1 MRITR
6 LDHADHDGI
15 RACYDVWLAAHAV
28 DDPLSPPLSLPVF
41 RHWLARGW
49 ESEPSETWVAA
60 DEATGETVGWYRI
73 ELPDLENRHRASGSP
88 TVRPASRRRGAGTA
102 LLRHEVERARANGR
116 TVLRGGALVGS
127 AGDAFARQAG
137 AEPSLVDARRM
148 QDLRK
153 IPPGLV
159 ASLRETAAGA
169 AAGYSLESWTG
180 PTPEEHLG
188 RVAAGFNA
196 MNDAP
201 HSPDRE
207 DDIWDAQRVRDR
219 ADAAVRE
226 GCLRGYSI
234 AAIAESTGEMAGLTQ
249 VFVDSEYPEWGHQ
262 GVTAVTRPHRGH
274 RLGLLIKAAMLEW
287 LAAEEPKLERIATDN
302 AASNKYMIAVNE
314 TLGYELLKPD
324 EQSFQLTVSP
334 GSPPAR
340 SS

>member
-6 LDHADHDGI
+6 LDHADHDGV
-15 RACYDVWLAAHAV
+15 RACYDVWLAARAV
-28 DDPLSPPLSLPVF
+28 DAPLSPPLSLPVF

-73 ELPDLENRHRASGSP
+73 ELPDLENRHRASGGP

-116 TVLRGGALVGS
+116 TVLRGSALVGS

-180 PTPEEHLG
+180 PTPEEHLD

-207 DDIWDAQRVRDR
+207 DDIWDAQRVRER
-219 ADAAVRE
+219 ADAALRE

-249 VFVDSEYPEWGHQ
+249 VFVDPEYPEWGHQ
-262 GVTAVTRPHRGH
+262 GLTAVTRPHRGH

-287 LAAEEPKLERIATDN
+287 LATEEPKLERIATDN
-302 AASNKYMIAVNE
+302 AATNKYMIAVNE
-314 TLGYELLKPD
+314 TLGYELVKPD
-324 EQSFQLTVSP
+324 EQSFQLTVGP
-334 GSPPAR
+334 G
-340 SS
+340 

>member
-6 LDHADHDGI
+6 LDHADHDGV

-28 DDPLSPPLSLPVF
+28 DDPLSPSLSLPVF

-49 ESEPSETWVAA
+49 ESEPSETWVAV

-137 AEPSLVDARRM
+137 AEASMVDARRV

-180 PTPEEHLG
+180 PTPEEHLD

-207 DDIWDAQRVRDR
+207 DDIWDAQRVRER

-249 VFVDSEYPEWGHQ
+249 VFVDPEYPEWGHQ
-262 GVTAVTRPHRGH
+262 GLTAVTRPHRGH

-287 LAAEEPKLERIATDN
+287 LATEEPKLERIATDN
-302 AASNKYMIAVNE
+302 AATNKYMIAVNE
-314 TLGYELLKPD
+314 TLGYELMKPD

-334 GSPPAR
+334 G
-340 SS
+340 

>member
-6 LDHADHDGI
+6 LDHADHDAI

-127 AGDAFARQAG
+127 AGDLFARQAG

-180 PTPEEHLG
+180 PTPEEHLD

-207 DDIWDAQRVRDR
+207 DDIWDAQRVRER
-219 ADAAVRE
+219 ADAALRE

-249 VFVDSEYPEWGHQ
+249 VFVDPGYPEWGHQ
-262 GVTAVTRPHRGH
+262 GLTAVTRPHRGH

-287 LAAEEPKLERIATDN
+287 LATEEPKLERIATDN
-302 AASNKYMIAVNE
+302 AATNKYMIAVNE
-314 TLGYELLKPD
+314 TLGYELVKPD
-324 EQSFQLTVSP
+324 EQSFQLAVSP
-334 GSPPAR
+334 G
-340 SS
+340 

>member
-6 LDHADHDGI
+6 LDHADADGV
-15 RACYDVWLAAHAV
+15 RACYDVWAAAQAV
-28 DDPLSPPLSLPVF
+28 DDPLSAPLSLPVF
-41 RHWLARGW
+41 RHWLRQGW
-49 ESEPSETWVAA
+49 ESVPSETWVAA
-60 DEATGETVGWYRI
+60 DEATGEIVGWYRI

-88 TVRPASRRRGAGTA
+88 TVRPASRRRGVGAA

-137 AEPSLVDARRM
+137 AEASLVDARRV

-153 IPPGLV
+153 IQPGVV
-159 ASLRETAAGA
+159 AALRATAADA
-169 AAGYSLESWTG
+169 AAGYTLASWTG
-180 PTPEEHLG
+180 PTPEEHLD

-201 HSPDRE
+201 HAPDRE
-207 DDIWDAQRVRDR
+207 DDVWDAQRVRDR
-219 ADAAVRE
+219 ADAALLE

-234 AAIAESTGEMAGLTQ
+234 AAVADATGEMAGLTQ
-249 VFVDSEYPEWGHQ
+249 VFVDPGFPEWGHQ
-262 GVTAVTRPHRGH
+262 GVTAVIRQHRGH

-287 LAAEEPKLERIATDN
+287 LATEEPKLERIATDN
-302 AASNKYMIAVNE
+302 AATNKYMIAVNE

-324 EQSFQLTVSP
+324 EQSFQLPVSP
-334 GSPPAR
+334 G
-340 SS
+340 

>member
-6 LDHADHDGI
+6 LDHADHDGV
-15 RACYDVWLAAHAV
+15 RACYDVWLAAHTV

-41 RHWLARGW
+41 RHWLVRGW
-49 ESEPSETWVAA
+49 ESDPSETWVAA

-116 TVLRGGALVGS
+116 TVLRGGALAGS

-137 AEPSLVDARRM
+137 AEPSLVDARRV

-169 AAGYSLESWTG
+169 AAGYSLVSWTG
-180 PTPEEHLG
+180 PTPEEHLA

-226 GCLRGYSI
+226 GCLRGYSV
-234 AAIAESTGEMAGLTQ
+234 AAIAEATGEMAGLTQ
-249 VFVDSEYPEWGHQ
+249 VIRQ
-262 GVTAVTRPHRGH
+262 HRGH

-287 LAAEEPKLERIATDN
+287 LATEEPKLERIATDN
-302 AASNKYMIAVNE
+302 AALNKYMIAVNE
-314 TLGYELLKPD
+314 TLGYELVKPD
-324 EQSFQLTVSP
+324 EQSFQLAVSP

>member
-6 LDHADHDGI
+6 LDHADHDAI

-88 TVRPASRRRGAGTA
+88 TVRPVSRRRGAGTA

-169 AAGYSLESWTG
+169 AAGYSLVSWTG
-180 PTPEEHLG
+180 PTPEEHLD

-207 DDIWDAQRVRDR
+207 DDIWDAQRVRER

-249 VFVDSEYPEWGHQ
+249 VFVDPEYPEWGHQ
-262 GVTAVTRPHRGH
+262 GLTAVTRPHRGH

-287 LAAEEPKLERIATDN
+287 LATEEPKLERIATDN
-302 AASNKYMIAVNE
+302 AAVNKYMIAVNE
-314 TLGYELLKPD
+314 TLGYELVKPD
-324 EQSFQLTVSP
+324 EQSFQLAVSP
-334 GSPPAR
+334 G
-340 SS
+340 

>member
-6 LDHADHDGI
+6 LEHADDDLV
-15 RACYDVWLAAHAV
+15 RACYDVWMAAHAV

-41 RHWLARGW
+41 RHWLAHGW

-73 ELPDLENRHRASGSP
+73 ELPDLENRHRASGGP

-137 AEPSLVDARRM
+137 AQASLVDARRV

-153 IPPGLV
+153 IQPGAV
-159 ASLRETAAGA
+159 AALRATAADA
-169 AAGYSLESWTG
+169 AAGYTLASWTG

-201 HSPDRE
+201 HAADRE
-207 DDIWDAQRVRDR
+207 DDIWDAQRVRER

-226 GCLRGYSI
+226 GCLRGYSV
-234 AAIAESTGEMAGLTQ
+234 AAIAEPTGEMAGLTQ
-249 VFVDSEYPEWGHQ
+249 VYVDPEYPEWGHQ
-262 GVTAVTRPHRGH
+262 GVTAVTRAHRGH
-274 RLGLLIKAAMLEW
+274 RLGLLLKAAMLEW
-287 LAAEEPKLERIATDN
+287 LATEEPKLERIATDN
-302 AASNKYMIAVNE
+302 TATNEYMIAVNE
-314 TLGYELLKPD
+314 TLGYELVKPD
-324 EQSFQLTVSP
+324 EQSFQLAVSP
-334 GSPPAR
+334 E
-340 SS
+340 

>member
-6 LDHADHDGI
+6 LDHADADGV
-15 RACYDVWLAAHAV
+15 RGCYDVWMAARAV
-28 DDPLSPPLSLPVF
+28 DDPQSPPLSLPVF
-41 RHWLARGW
+41 RHWLRQGW
-49 ESEPSETWVAA
+49 ESDPSETWVGV
-60 DEATGETVGWYRI
+60 DEATGETIGWYRM

-102 LLRHEVERARANGR
+102 LLRHEVERARVNGR

-137 AEPSLVDARRM
+137 AEASLVDARRV

-159 ASLRETAAGA
+159 GSLRETAARA
-169 AAGYSLESWTG
+169 AADYSLVSWTG
-180 PTPEEHLG
+180 PTPEEHLD
-188 RVAAGFNA
+188 RVADGFNA

-201 HSPDRE
+201 HAADRE

-226 GCLRGYSI
+226 GCLRGYSVV
-234 AAIAESTGEMAGLTQ
+234 AIADATGEMAGLTQ
-249 VFVDSEYPEWGHQ
+249 VFVDPEYPEWGHQ
-262 GVTAVTRPHRGH
+262 GLTAVVRKHRGH

-287 LAAEEPKLERIATDN
+287 LATEEPKLERIATDN
-302 AASNKYMIAVNE
+302 AATNKYMIAVNE
-314 TLGYELLKPD
+314 TLGYELVKPD
-324 EQSFQLTVSP
+324 EQSFQLAVSP
-334 GSPPAR
+334 G
-340 SS
+340 

>member
-1 MRITR
+1 
-6 LDHADHDGI
+6 
-15 RACYDVWLAAHAV
+15 
-28 DDPLSPPLSLPVF
+28 VF

-102 LLRHEVERARANGR
+102 LLWHEVERARANGR

-159 ASLRETAAGA
+159 ASLRETAAEA

-180 PTPEEHLG
+180 PTPEEHLD

-207 DDIWDAQRVRDR
+207 DDIWDAQRVRER

-249 VFVDSEYPEWGHQ
+249 VFVDPGYPEWGHQ
-262 GVTAVTRPHRGH
+262 GLTAVTRPHRGH

-287 LAAEEPKLERIATDN
+287 LATEEPKLERIATDN
-302 AASNKYMIAVNE
+302 AATNKYMIAVNE

-334 GSPPAR
+334 G
-340 SS
+340 

>member
-6 LDHADHDGI
+6 LDRADHDGI

-169 AAGYSLESWTG
+169 AAGYSLVSWTG
-180 PTPEEHLG
+180 PTPEEHLD

-207 DDIWDAQRVRDR
+207 DDIWDAQRVRER

-226 GCLRGYSI
+226 GCLRGYSV
-234 AAIAESTGEMAGLTQ
+234 AAIAETTGEMAGLTQ
-249 VFVDSEYPEWGHQ
+249 VFVDPEYPEWGHQ
-262 GVTAVTRPHRGH
+262 GVTAVTRQHRGH

-287 LAAEEPKLERIATDN
+287 LATAEPKIERIATDN
-302 AASNKYMIAVNE
+302 AATNKYMIAVNE
-314 TLGYELLKPD
+314 TLGYELMKPD
-324 EQSFQLTVSP
+324 GQSFQLTVSP
-334 GSPPAR
+334 G
-340 SS
+340 

>member
-73 ELPDLENRHRASGSP
+73 ELPDLENRHRAAGSP

-169 AAGYSLESWTG
+169 AAGYSLASWTG
-180 PTPEEHLG
+180 PTPEEHLD

-201 HSPDRE
+201 HSADRE

-226 GCLRGYSI
+226 GCLRGYSV

-249 VFVDSEYPEWGHQ
+249 VFVDPEYPEWGHQ

-274 RLGLLIKAAMLEW
+274 RLGLLIKATMLEW
-287 LAAEEPKLERIATDN
+287 LATEEPKLERIATDN
-302 AASNKYMIAVNE
+302 AATNKYMIAVNE
-314 TLGYELLKPD
+314 TLGYELVKPD

-334 GSPPAR
+334 D
-340 SS
+340 

>member
-73 ELPDLENRHRASGSP
+73 ELPDLENRHRAGGSP

-180 PTPEEHLG
+180 PTPEEHLD

-201 HSPDRE
+201 HSADRE

-226 GCLRGYSI
+226 GCLRGYSV

-249 VFVDSEYPEWGHQ
+249 VFVDPEYSEWGHQ

-274 RLGLLIKAAMLEW
+274 RLGLLIKATMLEW
-287 LAAEEPKLERIATDN
+287 LATEEPKLERIATDN
-302 AASNKYMIAVNE
+302 AATNKYMIAVNE
-314 TLGYELLKPD
+314 KLGYELVKPD
-324 EQSFQLTVSP
+324 EQSFQLAVSP
-334 GSPPAR
+334 G
-340 SS
+340 

>member
-6 LDHADHDGI
+6 LDYADHDGI
-15 RACYDVWLAAHAV
+15 RACYDVWLAAHTA

-41 RHWLARGW
+41 GHWLARGW
-49 ESEPSETWVAA
+49 ESEPSETWIAV

-73 ELPDLENRHRASGSP
+73 ELPDLENRHRASGGP

-116 TVLRGGALVGS
+116 TVLRGSALVGS

-137 AEPSLVDARRM
+137 AEASLVDARRV
-148 QDLRK
+148 QDLHK
-153 IPPGLV
+153 IAPGLV
-159 ASLRETAAGA
+159 ASLRATAAEA
-169 AAGYSLESWTG
+169 AAGYALVSWTG
-180 PTPEEHLG
+180 PTPEEHLD

-201 HSPDRE
+201 HSADRE

-226 GCLRGYSI
+226 GCLRGYSV
-234 AAIAESTGEMAGLTQ
+234 AAIAEATGEMAGLTQ
-249 VFVDSEYPEWGHQ
+249 VFVDPEYPEWGHQ
-262 GVTAVTRPHRGH
+262 GLTAVTRPHRGH

-287 LAAEEPKLERIATDN
+287 LATEEPKLERIATDN
-302 AASNKYMIAVNE
+302 AATNKYMIAVNE
-314 TLGYELLKPD
+314 ALGYELLKPD
-324 EQSFQLTVSP
+324 EQSFQLMVSP
-334 GSPPAR
+334 G
-340 SS
+340 

>member
-49 ESEPSETWVAA
+49 ESDPSETWVAA

-159 ASLRETAAGA
+159 ASLHETAAGA

-180 PTPEEHLG
+180 PTPEEHLD

-207 DDIWDAQRVRDR
+207 DDIWDAQRVRER

-249 VFVDSEYPEWGHQ
+249 VFVDPEYPEWGHQ

-287 LAAEEPKLERIATDN
+287 LATEEPKLERIATDN
-302 AASNKYMIAVNE
+302 AATNKYMIAVNE
-314 TLGYELLKPD
+314 TLGYELMKPD

-334 GSPPAR
+334 G
-340 SS
+340 

>member
-6 LDHADHDGI
+6 LDHADDDAVQACHDI
-15 RACYDVWLAAHAV
+15 WLAAQAV
-28 DDPLSPPLSLPVF
+28 DDPLAAPLSLPVF
-41 RHWLARGW
+41 RHWLRNGW
-49 ESEPSETWVAA
+49 ESEPSETWIAA
-60 DEATGETVGWYRI
+60 DEAAGEPVGYYRI
-73 ELPDLENRHRASGSP
+73 ELPDLENRHRSSGGP
-88 TVRPASRRRGAGTA
+88 VVRPASRRRGAGTA

-116 TVLRGGALVGS
+116 TVLRGSAPVGS
-127 AGDAFARQAG
+127 TGDAFARQAG

-159 ASLRETAAGA
+159 ASLRETAARA
-169 AAGYSLESWTG
+169 AAGYSLVSWTG
-180 PTPEEHLG
+180 PTPEEHLD

-201 HSPDRE
+201 HSADRE

-234 AAIAESTGEMAGLTQ
+234 AAIADATGEMAGLTQ
-249 VFVDSEYPEWGHQ
+249 VYVDPEYPEWGHQ

-274 RLGLLIKAAMLEW
+274 RLGLLVKAAMLEW
-287 LAAEEPKLERIATDN
+287 LATEEPKLERIATDN
-302 AASNKYMIAVNE
+302 AATNKYMIAVNE
-314 TLGYELLKPD
+314 TLGYELVKPD
-324 EQSFQLTVSP
+324 EQTFQLAISP
-334 GSPPAR
+334 G
-340 SS
+340 

>member
-6 LDHADHDGI
+6 LDHADADGV
-15 RACYDVWLAAHAV
+15 RACHDVWLEAHAV

-41 RHWLARGW
+41 GHWLTHGW
-49 ESEPSETWVAA
+49 ESAPSETWVAA

-137 AEPSLVDARRM
+137 AEPSLVDARRV

-159 ASLRETAAGA
+159 ASLREKAAGA
-169 AAGYSLESWTG
+169 AAGYSLVSWTG
-180 PTPEEHLG
+180 PTPEEHLA

-201 HSPDRE
+201 HAADRE
-207 DDIWDAQRVRDR
+207 DDLWDAQRVRDR
-219 ADAAVRE
+219 ADAALWE
-226 GCLRGYSI
+226 GCLRGYSV
-234 AAIAESTGEMAGLTQ
+234 AAVADATGEMAGLTQ
-249 VFVDSEYPEWGHQ
+249 VFVDPEYPEWGHQ
-262 GVTAVTRPHRGH
+262 GVTAVIRQHRGH

-287 LAAEEPKLERIATDN
+287 LATEEPKLERIATDN
-302 AASNKYMIAVNE
+302 AATNKYMIAVNE
-314 TLGYELLKPD
+314 ALGYELVKPD
-324 EQSFQLTVSP
+324 EQSFQLAVSP
-334 GSPPAR
+334 G
-340 SS
+340 

>member
-1 MRITR
+1 MGITR
-6 LDHADHDGI
+6 LDHADDGAVQACHDI
-15 RACYDVWLAAHAV
+15 WLAAHAV
-28 DDPLSPPLSLPVF
+28 DDPLTAPLSLPVF
-41 RHWLARGW
+41 RHWLANGW

-60 DEATGETVGWYRI
+60 DEATGEPVGWYRI
-73 ELPDLENRHRASGSP
+73 ELPDLENRHRASGGP
-88 TVRPASRRRGAGTA
+88 VVRPASRRRGAGTA

-137 AEPSLVDARRM
+137 AEPSLVDARRV

-159 ASLRETAAGA
+159 ASLREMAAGA
-169 AAGYSLESWTG
+169 AAGYTLVSWTG
-180 PTPEEHLG
+180 PTPEEHLA
-188 RVAAGFNA
+188 RVADGFNA

-201 HSPDRE
+201 HSADRE

-226 GCLRGYSI
+226 GCLRGYSV

-249 VFVDSEYPEWGHQ
+249 VFVDPEYPEWGHQ
-262 GVTAVTRPHRGH
+262 GLTAVTRPHRGH

-287 LAAEEPKLERIATDN
+287 LATEEPKLERIETDN
-302 AASNKYMIAVNE
+302 AATNKYMVAVNE
-314 TLGYELLKPD
+314 TLGYELIKPD
-324 EQSFQLTVSP
+324 EQSFQLAVSP
-334 GSPPAR
+334 G
-340 SS
+340 

>member
-6 LDHADHDGI
+6 LDHADHDAI

-73 ELPDLENRHRASGSP
+73 ELPDLENRHRASGGP

-127 AGDAFARQAG
+127 AGDAFARRAG

-159 ASLRETAAGA
+159 ASLRETAAGT

-180 PTPEEHLG
+180 PTPEEHLD

-207 DDIWDAQRVRDR
+207 DDIWDARRVRER
-219 ADAAVRE
+219 ADAALRE

-249 VFVDSEYPEWGHQ
+249 VFVDPEYPEWGHQ
-262 GVTAVTRPHRGH
+262 GLTAVTRPHRGH

-287 LAAEEPKLERIATDN
+287 LATEEPKLERIATDN
-302 AASNKYMIAVNE
+302 AATNKYMIAVNE
-314 TLGYELLKPD
+314 TLGYELMKPD
-324 EQSFQLTVSP
+324 GQSFQLTVSP
-334 GSPPAR
+334 G
-340 SS
+340 

>member
-49 ESEPSETWVAA
+49 ESDPSETWVAA

-180 PTPEEHLG
+180 PTPEEHLD

-207 DDIWDAQRVRDR
+207 DDIWDAQRVCER

-249 VFVDSEYPEWGHQ
+249 VFVDPEYPEWGHQ
-262 GVTAVTRPHRGH
+262 GLTAVTRPHRGH

-287 LAAEEPKLERIATDN
+287 LATEEPKLERIATDN
-302 AASNKYMIAVNE
+302 AATNKYMIAVNE
-314 TLGYELLKPD
+314 TLGYELMKPD

-334 GSPPAR
+334 G
-340 SS
+340 

>member
-6 LDHADHDGI
+6 LDHADHDGV

-28 DDPLSPPLSLPVF
+28 DDPLSPSLSLPVF
-41 RHWLARGW
+41 QHWLARGW
-49 ESEPSETWVAA
+49 ESEPSETWVAV

-137 AEPSLVDARRM
+137 AEASMVDARRV

-180 PTPEEHLG
+180 PTPEEHLD

-207 DDIWDAQRVRDR
+207 DDIWDAQRVCER

-249 VFVDSEYPEWGHQ
+249 VFVDPEYPEWGHQ
-262 GVTAVTRPHRGH
+262 GLTAVTRPHRGH

-287 LAAEEPKLERIATDN
+287 LATEEPKLERIATDN
-302 AASNKYMIAVNE
+302 AATNKYMIAVNE
-314 TLGYELLKPD
+314 TLGYELMKPD

-334 GSPPAR
+334 G
-340 SS
+340 